1 MVNILQEG
9 DNGLVNLDYRDLLK
23 KILQLLQSSE
33 SNNLFAL
40 SEDQKRLIINIDE
53 IAYQIAM
60 QKIDNPLVNLSTK
73 AKSATVNFIPE
84 TENYFNQKIKDIRDC
99 LKEKLEI
106 VLKSKNPEQTL
117 ENFLKNLAT
126 ELTNFQGKIDG
137 NKLSFN
143 YPFTTYQNLQKQQLS
158 FTQNDFSKSPLLKF
172 HRLVITVDQ
181 LNDFEDNLKASLSN
195 WIETFEESQQEDLND
210 ILSDLVNDKHK
221 KSDFYKLLTL
231 VREEALGRLQREA
244 RVKYLEYLFEHL
256 SEHPDNIYLEDL
268 IRRLRLIETYIND
281 TNKEDGFYE
290 VNYEGITVN
299 YRELFNRA
307 DAFDYLPIISEIA
320 GYLGELKDEN
330 KGKKQFIFGMKL
342 KLAGKYQA
350 EKMDIFDYRLSFLDV
365 DSKIYQ
371 EGLKDPF
378 RKKSFIEKVLKT
390 AFLYYFVFA
399 SNPNQENY
407 TPELD
412 LEYDPITTF
421 NDKILPILQ
430 GSNENAKQR
439 RLRGIKTGL
448 ETYNVKGKIAKL
460 KATLTKLIKKTSLLL
475 ARSYTK
481 HISIKKTILEE
492 EYKEINNKNS
502 FFEDD
507 LRENPKKALKYISI
521 DDPTVDKDS
530 LCSLPATITIN
541 DLQYFTTAEK
551 ETFSM
556 EYDLRVLKTIPII
569 VRSKDNKCREIYEQG
584 FKQQNLLLFPYDQIR
599 LRQQIFTENNPKTF
613 IYQITFNLLAYTIL
627 KLLFDILKDAKIR
640 LFIPILRF
648 HLGDKQNPAS
658 EEVFIRSTF
667 NVISHLLN
675 DFHCCNSQG
684 FCIKSINQYKI
695 NNGLNSLYSIL
706 PKKFRFN
713 NYNSNLDKLAII
725 VISSRESDRAW
736 NTDYKIANIYGEIIA
751 IHQDKDN
758 SIRLYNKSTF
768 SDNYDS
774 NNIHIHP
781 SVVIDEVN
789 KLYQEGFKHILYIA
803 KSPYS
808 TNLNMT
814 TKNEDEELYF
824 MSPSIIK
831 AFTENKLDLNIYPIF
846 FDKYYVVKLGKQ
858 DVNSLYIKDTIEL
871 TNLVKDN
878 KQTVVFFNLFNG
890 LEVAKDN
897 QYNGVISYSTLL
909 NFYEGILDNA
919 VISNGLIANTDLKK
933 DLLQYLTLYHFSRYE
948 SNRNV
953 SIKLDPYQKIIG
965 DDSVGALSIF
975 SHINNKVKFN
985 SLAFLTE
992 VKKVLNL
999 KEE

>member
-9 DNGLVNLDYRDLLK
+9 DNGLVNLDYSDLLK
-23 KILQLLQSSE
+23 NILKFLQSSE

-40 SEDQKRLIINIDE
+40 SEDQKRLILNIDD

-60 QKIDNPLVNLSTK
+60 QKIENPLVNFSAK
-73 AKSATVNFIPE
+73 AKSATVNLVTD
-84 TENYFNQKIKDIRDC
+84 TENYFNQKIKAIRDC
-99 LKEKLEI
+99 LKTKLEG
-106 VLKSKNPEQTL
+106 VLQAKNPEETI

-126 ELTNFQGKIDG
+126 ELTEFKGKIEG

-143 YPFTTYQNLQKQQLS
+143 YPFATHENLQKQQLS
-158 FTQNDFSKSPLLKF
+158 FQQNDFGKSPLLKF
-172 HRLVITVDQ
+172 HRLVITVDK
-181 LNDFEDNLKASLSN
+181 LNDFETNLKASLSN
-195 WIETFEESQQEDLND
+195 WIETFNPDQQEDLND
-210 ILSDLVNDKHK
+210 ILAVLVNDKHK

-244 RVKYLEYLFEHL
+244 RVKYLEYLLENL
-256 SEHPDNIYLEDL
+256 SQHPDNIYLEDL

-281 TNKEDGFYE
+281 PNKEDGFYL
-290 VNYEGITVN
+290 VNYEGISVN
-299 YRELFNRA
+299 FRELFNRA
-307 DAFDYLPIISEIA
+307 DAFDYLPIISDIV
-320 GYLGELKDEN
+320 GYLGEIKDEN
-330 KGKKQFIFGMKL
+330 KGKKQFIFGLKL
-342 KLAGKYQA
+342 KLAGKYQM

-365 DSKIYQ
+365 KSKIYQ

-378 RKKSFIEKVLKT
+378 RKRYFIEKVLKT

-407 TPELD
+407 TAQLD

-430 GSNENAKQR
+430 GSDESAKQR
-439 RLRGIKTGL
+439 RLRSIKKGL
-448 ETYNVKGKIAKL
+448 EDYNIKGKIAKL
-460 KATLTKLIKKTSLLL
+460 KKRLTNLIDNSSLLPT
-475 ARSYTK
+475 RSYTK
-481 HISIKKTILEE
+481 HINIKSSILEE
-492 EYKEINNKNS
+492 KFKEINTKNS

-507 LRENPKKALKYISI
+507 LQGTPKKALKYISI
-521 DDPTVDKDS
+521 DDPTVDNDS
-530 LCSLPATITIN
+530 LCSLPATISIN
-541 DLQYFTTAEK
+541 DLQYFTTEEK

-556 EYDLRVLKTIPII
+556 EYDLTRVKTIPII
-569 VRSKDNKCREIYEQG
+569 VTPKEDQCRAIYNQG
-584 FKQQNLLLFPYDQIR
+584 FSQQNLFLLPYDQTR
-599 LRQQIFTENNPKTF
+599 LRQQIFTENNSKTF

-627 KLLFDILKDAKIR
+627 KLLLDILKDAKIR

-648 HLGDKQNPAS
+648 HLGDKQNPAF
-658 EEVFIRSTF
+658 EEKFIRSTVY
-667 NVISHLLN
+667 VIAHLLN
-675 DFHCCNSQG
+675 DFHRCNSQG
-684 FCIKSINQYKI
+684 FCIKDINQYKI
-695 NNGLNSLYSIL
+695 TNGLNSLYSIL

-713 NYNSNLDKLAII
+713 NYTSNLDKLAII
-725 VISSRESDRAW
+725 VVSSRESDRAW

-751 IHQDKDN
+751 IYKDKDN

-774 NNIHIHP
+774 NNLHTHP
-781 SVVIDEVN
+781 SVLIDEVN
-789 KLYQEGFKHILYIA
+789 KLYQEKFKHILYIA

-824 MSPSIIK
+824 MSSSIIK
-831 AFTENKLDLNIYPIF
+831 AFTENKPDLNIYPIF
-846 FDKYYVVKLGKQ
+846 FDKYYVVKVSKH
-858 DVNSLYIKDTIEL
+858 DVNSLYIKDTTEL
-871 TNLVKDN
+871 SNIVKEN
-878 KQTVVFFNLFNG
+878 KQTIVFFNLFNG
-890 LEVAKDN
+890 LKVGQDKY
-897 QYNGVISYSTLL
+897 YNGVISYSTLL

-948 SNRNV
+948 SNKNI

-975 SHINNKVKFN
+975 PHIKPRVNFN